1 MSVLIIRKRATK
13 EEIGEMLKTLG
24 DYIKVAVDVSKGVL
38 AGGGV
43 MHADCEAVLL
53 EEGSQQA
60 NIWGANWYPQ
70 TKNLEY
76 EALINIRPRVG
87 NRSMLIQDPEIQ
99 RQVEEVVRKL
109 LEIS

>member
-1 MSVLIIRKRATK
+1 MSVLLIQKKTTK
-13 EEIGEMLKTLG
+13 EEIQEMLKALES
-24 DYIKVAVDVSKGVL
+24 YIKVAVDLSEEML

-53 EEGSQQA
+53 ENGSRQA
-60 NIWGANWYPQ
+60 DIWGANWYPA
-70 TKNLEY
+70 TKKLEY

-87 NRSMLIQDPEIQ
+87 NRGMLIQDPEIQ
-99 RQVEEVVRKL
+99 RQVEKVVRKL